1 MDEKRCR
8 SPSLSDPSYSSF
20 IFNISSLPKG
30 CPSSHHQIYNIQ
42 NPNARKSEIILD
54 EDSSG
59 TARNGSDTN
68 RRCNNKEEIEM
79 HQIEYVVWKEG
90 DMYVSHC
97 LNVEV
102 ASCGDTREEAI
113 SNLKEA
119 VTLYFEDGEGLE
131 FLAVDAVETG
141 KALVDA

>member
-1 MDEKRCR
+1 
-8 SPSLSDPSYSSF
+8 
-20 IFNISSLPKG
+20 
-30 CPSSHHQIYNIQ
+30 
-42 NPNARKSEIILD
+42 
-54 EDSSG
+54 
-59 TARNGSDTN
+59 
-68 RRCNNKEEIEM
+68 M